1 MAVLDDI
8 LMYISLIYGSMS
20 ILTLFLITFI
30 VYAYNDLKGED
41 QANVSGNLAIVEIVI
56 ASVSVALGVVIYVNF
71 NNLKYN
77 AMALLWAALTVAQF
91 VVFYIRATAT
101 GLTTRL
107 GLTESTG
114 CEDSS
119 FVGCPVARIESAG
132 YENICEFNAFDLD
145 NINTGEGSSTLIDWS
160 DKTMYDNINKAV
172 LVDAATSAGL
182 DIDAAALAPIH
193 GCYYFGCP
201 CTGRETLNSI
211 YLFTGVISGAIYL
224 ALCILSFQASSSA
237 RKPRSFSSSDADDI
251 KGTVTSSELTTEL
264 KSVKRKLLL

>member
-1 MAVLDDI
+1 MALDDI
-8 LMYISLIYGSMS
+8 IMYISLFHGS
-20 ILTLFLITFI
+20 IVIIGLALFTFI

-41 QANVSGNLAIVEIVI
+41 QANVSGNLAIVEMVV
-56 ASVSVALGVVIYVNF
+56 ASVSVALGVVISYF

-77 AMALLWAALTVAQF
+77 AMALLWAALAVSQF
-91 VVFYIRATAT
+91 VVFYIRAAAT

-132 YENICEFNAFDLD
+132 YENICKFNAFDLD

-160 DKTMYDNINKAV
+160 DTTMYDNINKAV
-172 LVDAATSAGL
+172 LVNAANSAGL

-201 CTGRETLNSI
+201 CTGDRETLNSI
-211 YLFTGVISGAIYL
+211 YLFTGAASIAIYL

-251 KGTVTSSELTTEL
+251 KGTVTSSELTTGF